1 MFILP
6 YIRMPERSPGLQQF
20 WLFLERNG
28 SHLIEI
34 DASDNAVE
42 FAKEFAELNGLA
54 LLEEPRC
61 IDDIVYCHVEPTKSD
76 ISSCYSWK
84 ETVPGTEP
92 KEAWRTFL
100 WATAADN
107 TDPWGVNRLMDGISI
122 SEKNTVYSVLRRIV
136 DRQALGP

>member
-6 YIRMPERSPGLQQF
+6 YIRMPERSPGLQQI

-34 DASDNAVE
+34 DASDNAVDH
-42 FAKEFAELNGLA
+42 AKEFAELNGLS

-61 IDDIVYCHVEPTKSD
+61 IDDIVYCPIEPTKSD

-84 ETVPGTEP
+84 ETTPGTEP
-92 KEAWRTFL
+92 KEAWRSFL

-107 TDPWGVNRLMDGISI
+107 TDPWGVNRLMDGISL

-136 DRQALGP
+136 DRV